1 MVERHLPEG
10 AMQGVDKE
18 GLQIFFTSE
27 LRFFAE
33 RIQEK
38 SRILITSIKQ
48 KIYLIQLAF
57 LVDYLQMEVMR
68 LAD

>member
-1 MVERHLPEG
+1 
-10 AMQGVDKE
+10 MQGVDKE

-27 LRFFAE
+27 LRFFAG

-38 SRILITSIKQ
+38 STILITSIKQ

>member
-1 MVERHLPEG
+1 MERHLPEG